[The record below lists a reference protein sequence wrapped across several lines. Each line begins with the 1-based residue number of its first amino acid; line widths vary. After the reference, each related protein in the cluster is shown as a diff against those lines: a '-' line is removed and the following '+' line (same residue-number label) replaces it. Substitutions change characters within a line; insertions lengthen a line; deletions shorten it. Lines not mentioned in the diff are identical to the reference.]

1 MIEVDEKSTLLL
13 YDKGS
18 YEKIV
23 TIFFLNAQHGKI
35 QEVALAIENEGNLV
49 GITPLF
55 KNNQ

>member
-23 TIFFLNAQHGKI
+23 TIFFLNAQQGKI